1 MPSGLGCKPRW
12 PCWRQTPCARCT
24 CCQAQSLTAAGSLP
38 RPSRH
43 TQGEAQ
49 LRAAIATACTLQT
62 LPRLEKGC
70 LKVAA

>member
-24 CCQAQSLTAAGSLP
+24 CCPAQSLTAAGSLP

-49 LRAAIATACTLQT
+49 RMAVHATALM
-62 LPRLEKGC
+62 LHSPPKLEKGC
-70 LKVAA
+70 LRLRL